1 MKFIESFLDII
12 GQDVFGGDGA
22 AAAHRNMET
31 EFFLDLCR
39 RDIRITIQSGT
50 QLKKA
55 SSTISPHRDHRHT
68 PTPIFWKF
76 RLSAVRETPSC
87 SDT

>member
-22 AAAHRNMET
+22 AAAHRNMEIET
-31 EFFLDLCR
+31 FRDLYQ

-50 QLKKA
+50 QSQKGLIHNHP
-55 SSTISPHRDHRHT
+55 SS
-68 PTPIFWKF
+68 
-76 RLSAVRETPSC
+76 
-87 SDT
+87 